1 MEVEEVAMKPL
12 STEKSQKIIAV
23 EQKLKYHTFPS
34 LKTKGGITN
43 QIICIISL
51 NLCQLSI
58 GFGLGF
64 SAISIPQIKVAKSQR
79 IFTFSH
85 HIKKNP
91 KLQNPNFTF
100 FWLIKTSLKA
110 KLFSQE
116 NVITKILACILHGQ
130 NSAAYVLFKVHIF

>member
-79 IFTFSH
+79 ILTFLS
-85 HIKKNP
+85 HIKK
-91 KLQNPNFTF
+91 PNQFRNCKTLF
-100 FWLIKTSLKA
+100 LHLFWLIKTSLKA
-110 KLFSQE
+110 KFFSQE
-116 NVITKILACILHGQ
+116 NMTTK
-130 NSAAYVLFKVHIF
+130 Y

>member
-12 STEKSQKIIAV
+12 STEKSQNIIAV
-23 EQKLKYHTFPS
+23 EQKLKYHTFP

-79 IFTFSH
+79 IFTFSS
-85 HIKKNP
+85 HIKK
-91 KLQNPNFTF
+91 PNQFRNYKTLVLHF
-100 FWLIKTSLKA
+100 F
-110 KLFSQE
+110 
-116 NVITKILACILHGQ
+116 G
-130 NSAAYVLFKVHIF
+130 

>member
-1 MEVEEVAMKPL
+1 MSSIIKSKKSKMEVEEVAMKPL
-12 STEKSQKIIAV
+12 STEKSQNIIAV
-23 EQKLKYHTFPS
+23 EQKLKYHTFP

-79 IFTFSH
+79 IFTFSY
-85 HIKKNP
+85 HIKKNIL
-91 KLQNPNFTF
+91 KLQTPIFTF
-100 FWLIKTSLKA
+100 F
-110 KLFSQE
+110 
-116 NVITKILACILHGQ
+116 G
-130 NSAAYVLFKVHIF
+130 

>member
-12 STEKSQKIIAV
+12 STEKSQNIIAV

-34 LKTKGGITN
+34 LKTKGRITN

-79 IFTFSH
+79 KFTFSY
-85 HIKKNP
+85 HIKKTIP
-91 KLQNPNFTF
+91 KLQNPVLKF
-100 FWLIKTSLKA
+100 FP
-110 KLFSQE
+110 
-116 NVITKILACILHGQ
+116 
-130 NSAAYVLFKVHIF
+130 Y

>member
-12 STEKSQKIIAV
+12 STEKSQNIIAV
-23 EQKLKYHTFPS
+23 EQKLKYHTFP

-79 IFTFSH
+79 IFTFSS
-85 HIKKNP
+85 HIKKPNQFR
-91 KLQNPNFTF
+91 KIQNPSFTF
-100 FWLIKTSLKA
+100 FWLIKT
-110 KLFSQE
+110 
-116 NVITKILACILHGQ
+116 
-130 NSAAYVLFKVHIF
+130 IF

>member
-12 STEKSQKIIAV
+12 STEKSQNIIAV
-23 EQKLKYHTFPS
+23 EQKLKYHTFP

-64 SAISIPQIKVAKSQR
+64 SAISIPQIKVAKSQKV
-79 IFTFSH
+79 FSFSSQ
-85 HIKKNP
+85 IKKNHCHQFFP
-91 KLQNPNFTF
+91 ISILLAGSNKVKFTTF
-100 FWLIKTSLKA
+100 GA
-110 KLFSQE
+110 RA
-116 NVITKILACILHGQ
+116 N
-130 NSAAYVLFKVHIF
+130 

>member
-12 STEKSQKIIAV
+12 STEKSQNIIAV
-23 EQKLKYHTFPS
+23 EQKLKYHTFP

-64 SAISIPQIKVAKSQR
+64 SAISIPQIKVVKSQK
-79 IFTFSH
+79 ILTFSS
-85 HIKKNP
+85 HIKKKQP
-91 KLQNPNFTF
+91 ILKLQNPIFTSF
-100 FWLIKTSLKA
+100 
-110 KLFSQE
+110 
-116 NVITKILACILHGQ
+116 LA
-130 NSAAYVLFKVHIF
+130 N

>member
-12 STEKSQKIIAV
+12 SAEKSQKIIAV

-79 IFTFSH
+79 IVSFLSH
-85 HIKKNP
+85 NKKTIFPIYSILIIGYNNQFRNY
-91 KLQNPNFTF
+91 KSLFLLF
-100 FWLIKTSLKA
+100 F
-110 KLFSQE
+110 
-116 NVITKILACILHGQ
+116 LA
-130 NSAAYVLFKVHIF
+130 N